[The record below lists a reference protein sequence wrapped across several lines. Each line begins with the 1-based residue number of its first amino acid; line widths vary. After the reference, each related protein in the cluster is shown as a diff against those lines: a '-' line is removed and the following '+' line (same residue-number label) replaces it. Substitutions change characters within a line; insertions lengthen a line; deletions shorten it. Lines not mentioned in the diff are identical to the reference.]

1 MSAAEI
7 EQQEIFSSNTDK
19 YSAAFRRLMASR
31 GCFDDNVLSEY
42 LRRDRLF
49 SESPFDICQMKEAVD
64 LLKSSLREKKKIYIF
79 SDSDIDGLTSLTIVR
94 NLFDKIGFDYSY
106 DFPKGNERFG
116 LNKRAVEEAAQ
127 KGCEIILTLDCGIRD
142 NEIIEYAAALGIQVI
157 ICDHHDPSEDLPDAL
172 IVNPKMK
179 NSKYPYRELAG
190 CGVALLLC
198 AAFLYSYL
206 PAYDK
211 EVLFISNGE
220 SYCSKNLS
228 FEKIG
233 KLPSDLSKYIIVS
246 ESIEEKTVYD
256 CADYILMSKMFSSAL
271 INVKSRSQELYLEF
285 LEITDVKTKFIFSS
299 LMSSKKIMNFLFDNL
314 PFAAIGTVADVVPV
328 LDANRSIVFCGLIL
342 FEKSDLPQIIRLR
355 SQNKTADSAYISW
368 VVAPLLNSPG
378 RFGESELTADFLYG
392 IDTEVLYKKISDI
405 NRIRKNHFKTA
416 IESAEECV
424 DNSYENIVLYY
435 SEDVPEGITGII
447 ASRISEMYKKPAVAA
462 VKAEDGI
469 IKASARSFLNTDI
482 LSHAEKFSDMF
493 LRFGGHPSAFG
504 FSISESS
511 FKDFLNKFDQ
521 DIIFE
526 FSDSPI
532 RYDCVIREEEISLA
546 FADELKNLS
555 PFGKNNEQP
564 VFLCQSLIPDSY
576 QEFGEHA
583 KIRCSS
589 DIDFIGWKMKD
600 TLRLVHEKRKADL
613 IVKIEKNIFNN
624 RMSAR
629 AIIERIL

>member
-7 EQQEIFSSNTDK
+7 AQQEIDSINTGK
-19 YSAAFRRLMASR
+19 YSAPFRRLMAAR
-31 GCFDDNVLSEY
+31 GCSDDNVLREY

-49 SESPFDICQMKEAVD
+49 SESPFDISQMKEAVD
-64 LLKSSLREKKKIYIF
+64 LLKASLREKKKIFIF

-127 KGCEIILTLDCGIRD
+127 KGCELILTLDCGIRD
-142 NEIIEYAAALGIQVI
+142 NEIIEYAQALGMQVI
-157 ICDHHDPSEDLPDAL
+157 ICDHHDPSDDLPEAL

-179 NSKYPYRELAG
+179 NSKYPFRELAG

-198 AAFLYSYL
+198 ASFLYSFL

-211 EVLFISNGE
+211 EVYLLSNGE
-220 SYCSKNLS
+220 VYCSKNLS
-228 FEKIG
+228 FEKISS
-233 KLPSDLSKYIIVS
+233 LPPDLSKCIIVS
-246 ESIEEKTVYD
+246 DSIDDKT
-256 CADYILMSKMFSSAL
+256 DYNCVDFILQSKMFSSAL
-271 INVKSRSQELYLEF
+271 INIKSRSHELYLEF
-285 LEITDVKTKFIFSS
+285 LEIADVKTRFIFSS

-314 PFAAIGTVADVVPV
+314 PFAAIGTVADVVPI
-328 LDANRSIVFCGLIL
+328 LDANRSIVFSGLIL
-342 FEKSDLPQIIRLR
+342 FENSDLPQIVRLR
-355 SQNKTADSAYISW
+355 SQSKTADSAYISW

-378 RFGESELTADFLYG
+378 RFGESDLTADYLYG
-392 IDTEVLYKKISDI
+392 IDTDAIYKKISDI
-405 NRIRKNHFKTA
+405 NKIRKNHFKTA

-424 DNSYENIVLYY
+424 DNSYQNIVLYY

-482 LSHAEKFSDMF
+482 LSHAEKYSDMF

-504 FSISESS
+504 FSISEFS
-511 FKDFLNKFDQ
+511 FKDFLTKFD
-521 DIIFE
+521 DSVKFE
-526 FSDSPI
+526 FSDSPV
-532 RYDCVIREEEISLA
+532 RYDCEIKEEEISLA

-589 DIDFIGWKMKD
+589 DVDFIGWKMKD
-600 TLRLVHEKRKADL
+600 SLRLLHEKQKADL
-613 IVKIEKNIFNN
+613 LVKIEKNIFNN
-624 RMSAR
+624 RISAR

>member
-1 MSAAEI
+1 MSASEI
-7 EQQEIFSSNTDK
+7 AQPETVSLNSEK
-19 YSAAFRRLMASR
+19 YSAPFRRLMAAR
-31 GCFDDNVLSEY
+31 GCSDDNVLREY

-49 SESPFDICQMKEAVD
+49 SESPFDISQMKEAVD
-64 LLKSSLREKKKIYIF
+64 LLKASLREKKKIFIF
-79 SDSDIDGLTSLTIVR
+79 SDSDIDGLTSLTIAR
-94 NLFDKIGFDYSY
+94 NLFDKIGFNYSY

-127 KGCEIILTLDCGIRD
+127 KGCELILTLDCGIRD
-142 NEIIEYAAALGIQVI
+142 NEIIEYAQALGMQVI
-157 ICDHHDPSEDLPDAL
+157 ICDHHDPSDDLPEAL

-179 NSKYPYRELAG
+179 NSKYPFRELAG
-190 CGVALLLC
+190 CGVALFLC
-198 AAFLYSYL
+198 AAFLYSFL

-211 EVLFISNGE
+211 EVYLLSNGE
-220 SYCSKNLS
+220 VYCSKNLS
-228 FEKIG
+228 FEKISS
-233 KLPSDLSKYIIVS
+233 LPPDLSKCIIVS
-246 ESIEEKTVYD
+246 DSIDDKTD
-256 CADYILMSKMFSSAL
+256 CNCADFILQSKMFSSAL
-271 INVKSRSQELYLEF
+271 INIKSRSHELYLEF
-285 LEITDVKTKFIFSS
+285 LEIADVKTRFIFSS

-328 LDANRSIVFCGLIL
+328 LDANRSIVYSGLIL
-342 FEKSDLPQIIRLR
+342 FEKSDLPQIVRLR
-355 SQNKTADSAYISW
+355 SQSKTADSAYISW

-378 RFGESELTADFLYG
+378 RFGESDLTADYLYG
-392 IDTEVLYKKISDI
+392 IDTDTLYKKISDI
-405 NRIRKNHFKTA
+405 NKIRKNYFKTA
-416 IESAEECV
+416 IESAEDCV
-424 DNSYENIVLYY
+424 DNSYQNIVLYY

-482 LSHAEKFSDMF
+482 LSHAENFSDMF

-511 FKDFLNKFDQ
+511 FKDFLMKFD
-521 DIIFE
+521 DSVKFE
-526 FSDSPI
+526 FSDFPV
-532 RYDCVIREEEISLA
+532 RYDCEIKEEEISLA

-564 VFLCQSLIPDSY
+564 VFRCQSLIPDSY

-589 DIDFIGWKMKD
+589 DVDFIGWKMKD
-600 TLRLVHEKRKADL
+600 SLRLLHEKQKADL

-624 RMSAR
+624 RISAR

>member
-7 EQQEIFSSNTDK
+7 AQSETISSISEK
-19 YSAAFRRLMASR
+19 YSVPFRRLMAAR
-31 GCFDDNVLSEY
+31 GCSDDDVLREY

-49 SESPFDICQMKEAVD
+49 SESPFDISQMKEAVD
-64 LLKSSLREKKKIYIF
+64 LLKVSLKEKKKIFIF

-127 KGCEIILTLDCGIRD
+127 KGCELILTLDCGIRD
-142 NEIIEYAAALGIQVI
+142 NEIIEYAQALGMQVI
-157 ICDHHDPSEDLPDAL
+157 ICDHHDPSEDLPEAL

-179 NSKYPYRELAG
+179 NSKYPFRELAG

-198 AAFLYSYL
+198 AAFLYSFL

-211 EVLFISNGE
+211 EVFLICSGE
-220 SYCSKNLS
+220 IYRSINLS
-228 FEKIG
+228 FEKIIS
-233 KLPSDLSKYIIVS
+233 LPSDLSKAIIVS
-246 ESIEEKTVYD
+246 DSIEDKIDYD
-256 CADYILMSKMFSSAL
+256 CADYILLPKIFSSAL
-271 INVKSRSQELYLEF
+271 INIKNRSPELYLEF
-285 LEITDVKTKFIFSS
+285 LEIQDVTTRFIFSS

-328 LDANRSIVFCGLIL
+328 LDANRSIVFSGLIL
-342 FEKSDLPQIIRLR
+342 FEKSDLPQIVRLR
-355 SQNKTADSAYISW
+355 SQTKTADSAYISW

-378 RFGESELTADFLYG
+378 RFGESDLTADYLYG
-392 IDTEVLYKKISDI
+392 IDTDALYKKISDI
-405 NRIRKNHFKTA
+405 NKIRKNHFKTA

-424 DNSYENIVLYY
+424 DNSYQNIVLYY
-435 SEDVPEGITGII
+435 SEDVAEGITGII

-462 VKAEDGI
+462 VKVEDGI
-469 IKASARSFLNTDI
+469 IKASARSFSNTDI
-482 LSHAEKFSDMF
+482 LYHAEKYSDMF

-504 FSISESS
+504 FSISESV
-511 FKDFLNKFDQ
+511 FKDFLKRFDESVEFNSS
-521 DIIFE
+521 DI
-526 FSDSPI
+526 PL
-532 RYDCVIREEEISLA
+532 RYDCEIKEEEINLA

-555 PFGKNNEQP
+555 PYGKNNEQP

-576 QEFGEHA
+576 QEFGDHA
-583 KIRCSS
+583 KIRCST
-589 DIDFIGWKMKD
+589 DVDFIGWKMKEP
-600 TLRLVHEKRKADL
+600 LRLLHEKRKADL

-624 RMSAR
+624 RISAR